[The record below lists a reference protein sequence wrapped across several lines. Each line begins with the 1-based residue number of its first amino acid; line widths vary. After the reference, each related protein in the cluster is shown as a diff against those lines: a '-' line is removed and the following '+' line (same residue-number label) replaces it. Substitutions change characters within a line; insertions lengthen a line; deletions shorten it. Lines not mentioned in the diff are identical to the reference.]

1 MMSGAPRRRTLA
13 RMAQAG
19 ESVDLGAERMREW
32 RDAGDRVLHA
42 YRAWCAATRSD
53 RHELHVSLLA
63 ALRREEQAACQVERA
78 EVPVDRRLPRT

>member
-1 MMSGAPRRRTLA
+1 MMSGAARRRTLA

-19 ESVDLGAERMREW
+19 ESLDLRAERIREW
-32 RDAGDRVLHA
+32 RDAGDRALRA

-53 RHELHVSLLA
+53 RHQLHVSFLA

-78 EVPVDRRLPRT
+78 HVHMDRRLPRT